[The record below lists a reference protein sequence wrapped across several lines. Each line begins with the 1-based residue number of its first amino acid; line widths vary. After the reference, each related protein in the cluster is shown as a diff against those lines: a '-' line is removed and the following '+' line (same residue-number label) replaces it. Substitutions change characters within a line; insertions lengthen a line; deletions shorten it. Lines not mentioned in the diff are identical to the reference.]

1 MQVKRR
7 RNYRVTRAV
16 LKAKSSASTLGNRT
30 TRIRSEKRIE
40 MLNQKLSSSID
51 VDKLFADVEPLV
63 IGENGV
69 VMNFDPNNPQHRKWL
84 DD

>member
-1 MQVKRR
+1 
-7 RNYRVTRAV
+7 VTRAV

-30 TRIRSEKRIE
+30 TRIRSKKRIE

>member
-1 MQVKRR
+1 M
-7 RNYRVTRAV
+7 TRAV

>member
-1 MQVKRR
+1 M
-7 RNYRVTRAV
+7 TRAV

-63 IGENGV
+63 IDENGV